1 MPPCY
6 LNVTSNISID
16 AKIST
21 HMCKPLSKFHNVV
34 TWISIIIELHKELT
48 NFSESLGR
56 YFWCRGQGKCQLWDY
71 FESVMGSGG
80 SILYVL
86 SPPPGPSTGK

>member
-34 TWISIIIELHKELT
+34 TWISIIIELNLHKELT

-56 YFWCRGQGKCQLWDY
+56 YFWWRGQGKCQFWKRSNWIFLIVYWWNNC
-71 FESVMGSGG
+71 
-80 SILYVL
+80 II
-86 SPPPGPSTGK
+86 